1 MTRTQW
7 IFPSGM
13 RAAGSSCLPSAASG
27 CRRLVAACGV
37 AVLAGSGIAHAG
49 AGATAGTADV
59 VVRTASGGFIL
70 GYDVDADGTHGLHAE
85 AVAGPGGTSTVAV
98 ETFDVAM
105 GGITDV
111 VVQKSETKTMRGRHS
126 THPADRS

>member
-1 MTRTQW
+1 
-7 IFPSGM
+7 M
-13 RAAGSSCLPSAASG
+13 RVDDIGTGGAYATGGRVRWLAARAVVACGLAVLAASG
-27 CRRLVAACGV
+27 P
-37 AVLAGSGIAHAG
+37 AHAG
-49 AGATAGTADV
+49 AGADSAAATADV